1 MLLGPEIPLAAG
13 MLRHVAAGHLWCH
26 CSEGRVAELRWVL
39 MLAAAPGGT
48 KNGQV
53 SKTDTSEPFKRTWSK
68 HVPCNQIFKLFTSLK
83 NCRPFHCICC
93 INLGVGE
100 AELMENEGLYLL
112 LGKKKK
118 KVKLLFIKKDELV
131 KAS

>member
-13 MLRHVAAGHLWCH
+13 MLRHVAAVAAGHLWCH

-53 SKTDTSEPFKRTWSK
+53 SKTDTSEPFKRLGLSM
-68 HVPCNQIFKLFTSLK
+68 CCAIRYL
-83 NCRPFHCICC
+83 NC
-93 INLGVGE
+93 
-100 AELMENEGLYLL
+100 LL
-112 LGKKKK
+112 
-118 KVKLLFIKKDELV
+118 
-131 KAS
+131 A